1 MRYITVTLN
10 FVEGHEAQ
18 GIDDAIAQGLNDLS
32 AEIGGQSVEL
42 VNVSSV
48 LIREKLCVTVM
59 ARPYIPAQQ
68 SNLEAL
74 LGQSLTINERRAV
87 FAKLSELIGASVNEH
102 GEVASDGEVKHQ
114 WGFEEAKAFVG
125 PH

>member
-1 MRYITVTLN
+1 MRYITVTLG

-32 AEIGGQSVEL
+32 AEIDGQAVEL

-48 LIREKLCVTVM
+48 LIRERLCVTVM

-68 SNLEAL
+68 SKVGEIV
-74 LGQSLTINERRAV
+74 QS
-87 FAKLSELIGASVNEH
+87 K
-102 GEVASDGEVKHQ
+102 
-114 WGFEEAKAFVG
+114 EEDIKA
-125 PH
+125 